1 MALPITIPIIEIYAG
16 DTFEQSFVFQTDGVA
31 RDLVTEGWAS
41 WLAQIRVAPDSATST
56 AFTIDST
63 QANVGR
69 ITLKLTASATS
80 TLSGA
85 VFDLQATKGA
95 TVQTFLRGS
104 IVIVKD
110 VSRA

>member
-31 RDLVTEGWAS
+31 RDLVTEGWGS
-41 WLAQIRVAPDSATST
+41 WLAQIRAAPDSATST
-56 AFTIDST
+56 AFTVDSS

-69 ITLKLTASATS
+69 ITLKLTATATS
-80 TLSGA
+80 TLAGA

-95 TVQTFLRGS
+95 TVQTFLRGR